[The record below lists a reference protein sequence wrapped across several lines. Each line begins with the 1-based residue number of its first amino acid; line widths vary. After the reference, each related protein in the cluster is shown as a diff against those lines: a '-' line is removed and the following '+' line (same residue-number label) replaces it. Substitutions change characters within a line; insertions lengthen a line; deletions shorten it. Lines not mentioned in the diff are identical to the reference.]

1 MTYQAPVRDIAFVL
15 NRVVG
20 LESVAALPGF
30 EDATPDLVEAILEES
45 AKFTSDVLAPLNRVG
60 DVQGSRLE
68 GEGDAR
74 GVVTPDGWKDAWNG
88 FVEAGWA
95 GLSFP
100 TEYGGQGLP
109 MCVAAAVQ
117 EMWHSANMS
126 FGLCPLLT
134 QGAVDAILHHG
145 SDEQKERYLPAM
157 VEGRWSGT
165 MNLTEPQAGS
175 DLAAVRTKAE
185 PDGGG
190 RYRITGQKI
199 YITYGDHDLTENIVH
214 LVLARLPDA
223 EPGVKGIS
231 LFIVPKLHV
240 GEDGTVGEPNDVR
253 CVSLEHKLG
262 IHASPTCVM
271 SYGDGDGALGE
282 LVGEP
287 GRGLV
292 YMFTM
297 MNQARHAVGVEG
309 YGVAEAAYQ
318 KALAYA
324 RDRKQGK
331 TLLGTSDDDQGIV
344 NHPDIRRILMTM
356 RSSIEA
362 MRALGLECA
371 AAFDRARNHP
381 EAAERARWRRRGELL
396 TPLVKGWST
405 ELGVELCSLGV
416 QVHGGM
422 GYIEETGAAQF
433 LRDARIAPIYE
444 GTTAIQANDLIG
456 RKTARDG
463 GQGAGELARDV
474 RATLAELDASDHLD
488 CRAISKRLTPAL
500 EATEAATE
508 WLLGQNDQTLPSASS
523 VEYLMMQGRLA
534 GGWMM
539 ARSALAALAA
549 KAEDGAD
556 AAWLDA
562 KLTLARYYA
571 ERTLPL
577 VEAGRTI
584 VVDSAEST
592 VALPAA
598 QL

>member
-20 LESVAALPGF
+20 LADVAALPGY

-68 GEGDAR
+68 GEGENR
-74 GVVTPDGWKDAWNG
+74 GVVTPEGWTDAWNQ
-88 FVEAGWA
+88 FVEAGWP

-145 SDEQKERYLPAM
+145 SDAQRAKYLPAM

-185 PDGGG
+185 PDGEGG
-190 RYRITGQKI
+190 YRITGQKI

-231 LFIVPKLHV
+231 LFIVPKLHI
-240 GEDGTVGEPNDVR
+240 GEDGSVGKANDVR

-271 SYGDGDGALGE
+271 SYGDEGGAAGE
-282 LVGEP
+282 IVGEP

-331 TLLGTSDDDQGIV
+331 TLLGKGDDDQGIV

-356 RSSIEA
+356 RSSVEA

-371 AAFDRARNHP
+371 AAFDRAKHSP
-381 EAAERARWRRRGELL
+381 EAEERVRWQRRGELL

-456 RKTARDG
+456 RKGARDG
-463 GQGAGELARDV
+463 GQG
-474 RATLAELDASDHLD
+474 LAELAADVRGTLDALDATDHLD
-488 CRAISKRLTPAL
+488 CRAISKRLRPAL
-500 EATEAATE
+500 EAAGSGHDVAARPE
-508 WLLGQNDQTLPSASS
+508 RRHAAVGELCGVPDDAGPAGGRLDDGARGAGRGSR
-523 VEYLMMQGRLA
+523 EGRGRRGRRLA
-534 GGWMM
+534 G
-539 ARSALAALAA
+539 R
-549 KAEDGAD
+549 EAD
-556 AAWLDA
+556 ACALLRRA
-562 KLTLARYYA
+562 HAA
-571 ERTLPL
+571 
-577 VEAGRTI
+577 AGRGRRTI

-592 VALPAA
+592 VALDAA